1 MVELVDLYIVVLCVT
16 TALSLAV
23 AVLAW
28 RQRAVR
34 EAWPVVVMMLGVSM
48 WAGSEAVLWSRT
60 SFEQQVLWFKLTFPG
75 SSVVLAGFAIFA
87 LAVAGLHAWQSARG
101 VLLVTAPLTLV
112 GAMAMAN
119 PAELVT
125 AGYTAQNIGTRIHY
139 VAQNGPLFWV
149 YLLVMYGVFLTS
161 VALIARARVKATVQ
175 KRAQTSIVLVAAL
188 FPFGVSALNQI
199 SPTPV
204 EGIESAAFL
213 VTGLIFVSALIRGQ
227 LLNSQGNV
235 IRSQD
240 VAEAEHR
247 EATLQTVNRN
257 LESRLEDSE
266 LYAALTELMPDF
278 VFAIDRNMRVEL
290 ANSAA
295 ARFLGRSKEDLVGAR
310 VSDLFGPV
318 GAQFEEHLSQVASTA
333 RPLDFE
339 TRLPL
344 PPRDEV
350 WLKTSLVPLESG
362 SVLGVLRDVTHS
374 KQLEATLRER
384 AEEEERLAMHDPL
397 TGLGNRRA
405 FMASLDHALALARR
419 GMSSTVLFVDIDHF
433 KRCNDER
440 GHSFGDEVLT
450 SVANLLAKEVRE
462 VDFVARVGGDE
473 FGVLLADSDAE
484 GARVVA
490 DRMSTAV
497 EALGAEIG
505 MPISLSVG
513 IAEAEA
519 NSAAVHVVSIADQR
533 MYEHK
538 SANHRHGESSRSV

>member
-1 MVELVDLYIVVLCVT
+1 MVELVDLYIVVLSAT
-16 TALSLAV
+16 TLLSLAV

-60 SFEQQVLWFKLTFPG
+60 SFEQQVLWLNLTFPG
-75 SSVVLAGFAIFA
+75 TSVVLAGFVIFA
-87 LAVAGLHAWQSARG
+87 LAITGLRAWQSARRI
-101 VLLVTAPLTLV
+101 LLVTVPLTLV

-119 PAELVT
+119 PAGLVSS
-125 AGYTAQNIGTRIHY
+125 GYVAQRIGTRIHY

-149 YLLVMYGVFLTS
+149 YILVTYGMFLAS
-161 VALIARARVKATVQ
+161 VALIARARVEATVQ
-175 KRAQTSIVLVAAL
+175 KRAQTSIILVAAL

-213 VTGLIFVSALIRGQ
+213 VTGLILVSALIRGQ
-227 LLNSQGNV
+227 LLDPEGNLV
-235 IRSQD
+235 RAQD
-240 VAEAEHR
+240 VAEAEQR
-247 EATLQTVNRN
+247 EATLQTANRD
-257 LESRLEDSE
+257 LENRLETTE

-295 ARFLGRSKEDLVGAR
+295 VRFLGRPKEDVVGAR
-310 VSDLFGPV
+310 VAELFGPV
-318 GAQFEEHLSQVASTA
+318 GAQFEEHLSQVAA
-333 RPLDFE
+333 AAQPLEFE
-339 TRLPL
+339 TRLSA

-362 SVLGVLRDVTHS
+362 SVLGVSRDVTHS
-374 KQLEATLRER
+374 KHLEATLRER
-384 AEEEERLAMHDPL
+384 AEEEERLATHDPL

-405 FMASLDHALALARR
+405 FMVNLDRALALARR

-450 SVANLLAKEVRE
+450 SVATLLAKEVRE

-473 FGVLLADSDAE
+473 FGVLLAGSDAE
-484 GARVVA
+484 GAVVVA
-490 DRMSTAV
+490 NRMSAAV

-505 MPISLSVG
+505 MPIGLSVG
-513 IAEAEA
+513 IAEAA
-519 NSAAVHVVSIADQR
+519 ADSAAVHVVSIADQR

-538 SANHRHGESSRSV
+538 ATNHRHLESTQAV